1 MKITLKELKQLIKEE
16 IKRVA
21 LQEQQSG
28 RAHIRISFN
37 RPPPGSSSGTVRG
50 MQEALNRAVNG
61 MTFSNIRYTGPAE
74 LEATLTYSGNVPLQ
88 IGLGNIKTAYNSESG
103 SSYQIVSI
111 QVIG

>member
-1 MKITLKELKQLIKEE
+1 
-16 IKRVA
+16 
-21 LQEQQSG
+21 
-28 RAHIRISFN
+28 
-37 RPPPGSSSGTVRG
+37 
-50 MQEALNRAVNG
+50 

-74 LEATLTYSGNVPLQ
+74 LEATLTYSGSVPLQ